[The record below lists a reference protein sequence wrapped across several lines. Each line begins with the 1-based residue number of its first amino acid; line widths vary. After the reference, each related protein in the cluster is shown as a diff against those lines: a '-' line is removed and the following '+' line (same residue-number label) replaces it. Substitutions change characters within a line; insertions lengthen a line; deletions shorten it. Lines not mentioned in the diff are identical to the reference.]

1 MAGGVGLRRRDSSHL
16 RQRDINALLKF
27 LRKTYA
33 VQDLDSFRVHV
44 VSALQN
50 LVPSEINAYNE
61 VNLRTQHNEVLYDR
75 PEAMSLP
82 DGDRIFDRYIP
93 EHPLISY
100 RANTRGHSAV
110 KISDLVSAGQF
121 HRLGLY
127 NEFFRRIGIEDQMV
141 LSLPSP
147 RPVVVGIA
155 LNRSRRN
162 FSERDRQLLNLAY
175 PHLLLAFGNAEAWTR
190 LTDENRL
197 IRGALEQSQGA
208 VIVLTSANR
217 VQTITSQ
224 ARLLLAKYFP
234 GCSPRDHLPELLQ
247 RWVHWQRAPLANSTA
262 APPLR
267 EPLVLGHKG
276 ERLIVRSFSSQ
287 SETVLLLS
295 ESAAAEENIDGLCLG
310 LTRREAE
317 VLAWVTRGKAN
328 SDVSRILGISP
339 RTVQKHLEHIFQKL
353 GVENRTA
360 AAAKA
365 LGMKS

>member
-1 MAGGVGLRRRDSSHL
+1 MAAGAGLRRRESSHL
-16 RQRDINALLKF
+16 RQRDINALLEF

-33 VQDLDSFRVHV
+33 VQDLDSFRAQV
-44 VSALQN
+44 VSGLQS
-50 LVPSEINAYNE
+50 LVPSEINAYNK
-61 VNLRTQHNEVLYDR
+61 VNLRTQHNDVVYDR
-75 PEAMSLP
+75 PEAMSIP

-100 RANTRGHSAV
+100 RASTRGHSAV
-110 KISDLVSAGQF
+110 KISDLVSAAQF

-141 LSLPSP
+141 LTLPSP

-175 PHLLLAFGNAEAWTR
+175 PHLLLAYGNAEAWTR
-190 LTDENRL
+190 LTEENRL

-234 GCSPRDHLPELLQ
+234 GCSPRDNLPELLQ
-247 RWVHWQRAPLANSTA
+247 RWVHWQRAPLPNSTD
-262 APPLR
+262 APPSR
-267 EPLVLGHKG
+267 EPLVLRHDGAH
-276 ERLIVRSFSSQ
+276 LIVRLFSSPSQ
-287 SETVLLLS
+287 TVLLLS
-295 ESAAAEENIDGLCLG
+295 ESATATEKIDRLG

-317 VLAWVTRGKAN
+317 VLTWVTCGKTN
-328 SDVSRILGISP
+328 SDVARILGTSP

-360 AAAKA
+360 AAARS